1 MSKGI
6 LSQKNTGE
14 KVLSVI
20 SAICS
25 ITIIIL
31 ACMQIFRVWENAIN
45 VLEPILGILILIQAI
60 QNWKKNKV
68 VAILNL
74 CVSIFIFL
82 VCIFIFI
89 IK

>member
-1 MSKGI
+1 MNRGK
-6 LSQKNTGE
+6 LSRKKVVE
-14 KVLSVI
+14 KLLFVI

-31 ACMQIFRVWENAIN
+31 VCMQILSIWEEAIN
-45 VLEPILGILILIQAI
+45 IVEPLLGIVILIQSI

-68 VAILNL
+68 VAVFNL

-89 IK
+89 IR